1 MLSVRHLA
9 QAERRSFAALLRE
22 LNDDEWQAPSLCAGW
37 TVRDVVAHSLSFDDL
52 TWQELLSRFGRA
64 RLSLAEVNAAG
75 IADYSRWE
83 PDQLITRME
92 RCADPRGLTT
102 AFGCRIALLDAM
114 VHQQDIRRPLG
125 RPRLVPEERLIPAV
139 SFARF
144 APPIGAHHRVVGL
157 RFTATDVPWRRG
169 VGPEVRG
176 HAEAIMMAIAG
187 RACVIDELRGPGV
200 SVLRRRGFVD

>member
-1 MLSVRHLA
+1 MLSVRKLA
-9 QAERRSFAALLRE
+9 QAERRSFAAFLRE
-22 LNDDEWQAPSLCAGW
+22 LSDEDWQEPSLCAGW
-37 TVRDVVAHSLSFDDL
+37 TVQDVIAHSLSFDDL
-52 TWQELLSRFGRA
+52 AWPELLGRFGRA

-75 IADYSRWE
+75 LADYSSWE

-102 AFGCRIALLDAM
+102 AFGCRVALLDAM

-125 RPRLVPEERLIPAV
+125 RPRMIPNERLVPAL

-157 RFTATDVPWRRG
+157 RFTATDVSWRRG
-169 VGPEVRG
+169 IGSHICG
-176 HAEAIMMAIAG
+176 NAEAIMMAIAG
-187 RACVIDELRGPGV
+187 RTCVLDELSGPGV
-200 SVLRRRGFVD
+200 SVLRRRGLAS